1 MVYTVGETVKMLGIA
16 PSALRYYDRE
26 GLLPFVERSSGGTRM
41 FQQKDLEWLSL
52 IHCLKKAGM
61 SLKDIKTF
69 IDMARLGDKTIEQR
83 LSLFLKQREEVKRQ
97 IAELQ
102 ETLEILNYK
111 CWFYETAKKAG
122 TTDIPRETPTEELP
136 ENLRTAK
143 EKLYKFHLP
152 K

>member
-1 MVYTVGETVKMLGIA
+1 MVYTVGETAKMLGIA
-16 PSALRYYDRE
+16 PSALRHYDRE

-52 IHCLKKAGM
+52 IQCLKKAGM

-136 ENLRTAK
+136 ENLRAAK

>member
-1 MVYTVGETVKMLGIA
+1 MVVSDSV
-16 PSALRYYDRE
+16 
-26 GLLPFVERSSGGTRM
+26 
-41 FQQKDLEWLSL
+41 
-52 IHCLKKAGM
+52 LKKAGM

-136 ENLRTAK
+136 ENLRAAK

>member
-1 MVYTVGETVKMLGIA
+1 MVYTVGETAKMLGIA

-61 SLKDIKTF
+61 SLKDIKAF

>member
-1 MVYTVGETVKMLGIA
+1 MVYTVGETAKMLGIA